1 MISWFEVYHVV
12 YFGDVVV
19 RAPLNKI
26 YCGIRDG
33 VIELDQTVDLVF
45 DRETNNPASTA
56 KKTCWIA
63 AAIRFIVG
71 SWTDHVLL
79 DSFEVEQGGSV
90 DEEKNNLLNKG
101 LYTPAE
107 AARLIRQPVPT
118 IRRWAFG
125 YQRAGKNHAPL
136 FDREFMGDESL
147 QSLSF
152 LDLVELFLIDKFIK
166 HGVPTEQIRAAAKN
180 AAKELGKRHPFAT
193 MRFGAVGKRVV
204 FLDDDGLVDAMDLQN
219 EMLQIV
225 EQHLRFF
232 DFEFEEVRRWWPLGP
247 EHSIVLDP
255 RRMFG
260 APTIRGRVAVQTIL
274 DYLQAGESATVV
286 ADLFGLDDSEIQDAI
301 LWQHQLEQ
309 AA

>member
-1 MISWFEVYHVV
+1 M
-12 YFGDVVV
+12 
-19 RAPLNKI
+19 
-26 YCGIRDG
+26 
-33 VIELDQTVDLVF
+33 
-45 DRETNNPASTA
+45 
-56 KKTCWIA
+56 
-63 AAIRFIVG
+63 
-71 SWTDHVLL
+71 
-79 DSFEVEQGGSV
+79 